1 METYIP
7 SPLDTQDVEL
17 PETLGKL
24 TEQMARNVHEV
35 WAQGRLAEGW
45 TWGEPKTRAEKVISD
60 LVVVTPSANT
70 PVRLLYRPSS

>member
-17 PETLGKL
+17 PETLETQCVVL
-24 TEQMARNVHEV
+24 ARNVHEV

-45 TWGEPKTRAEKVISD
+45 TWGERRDDRRKTH
-60 LVVVTPSANT
+60 P
-70 PVRLLYRPSS
+70 